1 MSTTTTPVTAVSRIV
16 VDPDHVLRLIAKRT
30 FANLATVSPSRT
42 PHTAGVLY
50 ATVDRFMYASTVM
63 GTRKA
68 RNIAHEPR
76 VAIAIPVRRIPVGP
90 PALIH
95 FQATAELL
103 PTDDR
108 RIRDL
113 AEAGKLDEVTSHGEL
128 DLADGC
134 FLRIPIPSRIHTYG
148 LGLSLYRLVRDPLNA
163 SGIAHLPAI

>member
-1 MSTTTTPVTAVSRIV
+1 MSTITASPETRLV
-16 VDPDHVLRLIAKRT
+16 VDPDEVLRLIAKKT
-30 FANLATVSPSRT
+30 FANLATVSPGRS

-50 ATVDRFMYASTVM
+50 AVVDRDMYASTEV

-68 RNIAHEPR
+68 RNIAHEQR

-95 FQATAELL
+95 FQTTAELI

-113 AEAGKLDEVTSHGEL
+113 AEAGKLDKVTSHGEL

-134 FLRIPIPSRIHTYG
+134 FLKIPIPSRIHTYG
-148 LGLSLYRLVRDPLNA
+148 LGLSLYRLVRDPLKA
-163 SGIAHLPAI
+163 VGIAHLPAN